1 MRRRGDKEVSGGTA
15 MSETLEAM
23 KRLEERIVAWARERD
38 DIRAVLVVGSWA
50 RSDHPADEWSDLDI
64 GFTTTHPERYLA
76 SDEWLA
82 EIADVWLMYPD
93 PGGVTRHVL
102 FEGGLDAGFAPIAH
116 NSVKLAVRFLPA
128 LRRLPLPSALR
139 NSVEREVASASEYVE
154 RGVRVVLDKDDLAER
169 FLALLPQIDRP
180 RAAPS
185 MKEFVE
191 TVNQFWFEAVWTA
204 KHLRRG
210 ELWHAKCSALD
221 GRMKELLLR
230 MMAWHALAARGP
242 GIDTWESGRFLEE
255 WGDPRALRDLRD
267 AFGRYDEEDVWR
279 ALIATM
285 DLFRWLASETGQR
298 LGYSYP
304 SDSDGHVTEWVKQ
317 CNAGRGAAAGRE

>member
-1 MRRRGDKEVSGGTA
+1 
-15 MSETLEAM
+15 MSEMLEAM

-139 NSVEREVASASEYVE
+139 NSVEREVASASEYVQ
-154 RGVRVVLDKDDLAER
+154 RGVRVVLDKDGLAER

-185 MKEFVE
+185 SKEFVE

-210 ELWHAKCSALD
+210 ELWHAKCGALD
-221 GRMKELLLR
+221 GRMKDLLLR
-230 MMAWHALAARGP
+230 MMVVQARATRGAD
-242 GIDTWESGRFLEE
+242 IDTWEDGRFLEE
-255 WGDPRALRDLRD
+255 WGERRTVDALRHTF
-267 AFGRYDEEDVWR
+267 ARYDEDDLWR
-279 ALIATM
+279 ALMATM
-285 DLFRWLASETGQR
+285 DLFRSLAVETGDR
-298 LGYSYP
+298 LGFLYP
-304 SDSDGHVTEWVKQ
+304 TEADARVTEWVKS
-317 CNAGRGAAAGRE
+317 AMASRPSALSTSTGD